1 MIMITEQE
9 ALQLIQDSYQSLTR
23 SGVIQLEEQIEITE
37 EIVLM
42 GSGALLDSMG
52 FVTLVT
58 DIEDRMEQK
67 TGHECYIELNEIN
80 DFDINSPNL
89 TIGVLVQYLITLA

>member
-1 MIMITEQE
+1 MIVKEE
-9 ALQLIQDSYQSLTR
+9 AIQLIQDSFDSLNR
-23 SGVIQLEEQIEITE
+23 SKVLQLDEQVKITE
-37 EIVLM
+37 EIVLL

-67 TGHECYIELNEIN
+67 TGSECYIELNEISE
-80 DFDINSPNL
+80 FDVNSPRL
-89 TIGVLVQYLITLA
+89 TIGTLAQYLLKLAQK